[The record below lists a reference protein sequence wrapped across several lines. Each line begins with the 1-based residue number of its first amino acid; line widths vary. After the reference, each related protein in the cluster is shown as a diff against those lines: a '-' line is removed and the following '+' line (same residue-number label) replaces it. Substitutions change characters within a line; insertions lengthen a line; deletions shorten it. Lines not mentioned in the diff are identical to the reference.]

1 MVKLASYM
9 YVTTCVI
16 YIFININK
24 YGFKLTL
31 VNSIVVVVQSLS
43 HVWLFTIPWTP
54 GFPVLHHLLE
64 FAQTQVHWVND
75 AIEPSHP
82 LSSPSPPA
90 YYLSQ
95 HQGLSLMCLL
105 LTSGGPNIGASVS
118 ASVFPMNSQGW
129 FPLGFTGLISLLSK
143 RLSRVFSSTIVWNI
157 NPLALNSHIHIWVL
171 EKP

>member
-1 MVKLASYM
+1 MSKNVNCLEQHLAHS
-9 YVTTCVI
+9 VQFSSVAQLC
-16 YIFININK
+16 
-24 YGFKLTL
+24 LTL
-31 VNSIVVVVQSLS
+31 WDPMNRS
-43 HVWLFTIPWTP
+43 TP
-54 GFPVLHHLLE
+54 GLPVHHQLPE
-64 FAQTQVHWVND
+64 FTQIHVHWVGD
-75 AIEPSHP
+75 DIQPSHP

-157 NPLALNSHIHIWVL
+157 NPLALNSHIHTWLL
-171 EKP
+171 EKS